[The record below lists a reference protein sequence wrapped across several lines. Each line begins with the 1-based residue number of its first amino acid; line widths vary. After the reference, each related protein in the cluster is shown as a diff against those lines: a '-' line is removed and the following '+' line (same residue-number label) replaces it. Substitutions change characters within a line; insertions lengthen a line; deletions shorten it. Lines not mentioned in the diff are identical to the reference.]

1 MAGTMGVRFK
11 PCAPTRIDHQEV
23 GIDMARRACDIVCHA
38 RGNPFPWLF
47 VSGRLLDGKV
57 AVITGGNQGI
67 GRAIAQAMADAG
79 ASLAICAR
87 TEESLVRAAFELR
100 TGGVDCLPL
109 ECDVSDPAS
118 TDAMAK
124 AVLDHFGKVDV
135 VVANAGIAGAIRPMH
150 EITYEEWREC
160 IAIDLDGV
168 YLTFRRFIPG
178 MISAEG
184 GSLIAL
190 SSMTGK
196 RPLPERTPYGAA
208 KMGVIGLV
216 RSLALELGPH
226 KIRVNSVCPG
236 PVAGPRLNRIVRQQA
251 ETLGISEADSMRM
264 FSDASALKRPV
275 DPTEVAAA
283 CVFLG
288 SDASSGITG
297 EDMNVSAG
305 VVMY

>member
-1 MAGTMGVRFK
+1 MS
-11 PCAPTRIDHQEV
+11 
-23 GIDMARRACDIVCHA
+23 
-38 RGNPFPWLF
+38 
-47 VSGRLLDGKV
+47 VSGGTTGALHGKV

-67 GRAIAQAMADAG
+67 GQAIARAMANAG

-87 TEESLVRAAFELR
+87 TKDSLDRTAAEIRA
-100 TGGVDCLPL
+100 GGVDCLPWR
-109 ECDVSDPAS
+109 CDVSDPES
-118 TDAMAK
+118 TDAMAE
-124 AVLDHFGKVDV
+124 AVLNHFGKVDV
-135 VVANAGIAGAIRPMH
+135 VVANAGVAGAIRPMH
-150 EITYEEWREC
+150 QITYDEWREC
-160 IAIDLDGV
+160 IAVDLDGV

-178 MISAEG
+178 MMSAGG

-226 KIRVNSVCPG
+226 NIRVNSVCPG
-236 PVAGPRLNRIVRQQA
+236 PVAGQRLDRIVRQQA
-251 ETLGISEADSMRM
+251 ETLQISEVDSMRM
-264 FSDASALKRPV
+264 FSDIAALKRPV
-275 DPTEVAAA
+275 HADEVAAA

>member
-1 MAGTMGVRFK
+1 MSEA
-11 PCAPTRIDHQEV
+11 A
-23 GIDMARRACDIVCHA
+23 
-38 RGNPFPWLF
+38 L
-47 VSGRLLDGKV
+47 SGKV

-67 GRAIAQAMADAG
+67 GRAIAEAMANAG
-79 ASLAICAR
+79 AALAICAR
-87 TEESLVRAAFELR
+87 TLESVERAAGQIRNL
-100 TGGVDCLPL
+100 GVECLAL
-109 ECDVSDPAS
+109 QCDVRDPAS
-118 TDAMAK
+118 TDAMAN
-124 AVLDHFGKVDV
+124 AVLDHYGQVDV

-160 IAIDLDGV
+160 LGTDLDGV

-178 MISAEG
+178 MISAGG

-196 RPLPERTPYGAA
+196 RPLLERTPYGAA

-216 RSLALELGPH
+216 RSLALELGPLG
-226 KIRVNSVCPG
+226 IRVNSVCPG
-236 PVAGPRLNRIVRQQA
+236 AVAGPRLDRIVKQQA
-251 ETLGISEADSMRM
+251 QARGITEAESMRL
-264 FSDASALKRPV
+264 FSDPSALKRPTRA
-275 DPTEVAAA
+275 DEVAAA

-305 VVMY
+305 LVMY